1 MNWSISDLGC
11 FSPQCWESFVFWEIF
26 VTRKECVQTVG
37 GCYKIYHRTMTGL
50 DWEAEILKSY
60 ITLILHERWSD
71 FTRLL
76 SRAEN
81 ESLDP
86 STTLWLPLA
95 QETTLIWES
104 DTENPTKLSSPTVS
118 WVLTSNTIHV
128 YSIPW
133 CVSSHRPAL
142 IILIGLCI
150 TRMWKVTP
158 VCSLKAVSAFLHLDR
173 VQHKWALHKCFLMRA
188 MIALVSVVGPSL
200 TEEENQWLLLSNG

>member
-1 MNWSISDLGC
+1 MHHSH
-11 FSPQCWESFVFWEIF
+11 FVWEVKWLHKIVNESWEW
-26 VTRKECVQTVG
+26 KSG
-37 GCYKIYHRTMTGL
+37 SIYHVVAASG
-50 DWEAEILKSY
+50 
-60 ITLILHERWSD
+60 
-71 FTRLL
+71 
-76 SRAEN
+76 
-81 ESLDP
+81 
-86 STTLWLPLA
+86 ST
-95 QETTLIWES
+95 ETTPIWES

-158 VCSLKAVSAFLHLDR
+158 VCSLKAMSAFLHLDR

-200 TEEENQWLLLSNG
+200 TEEENQRLLLSNG